1 MIERCYHELIR
12 FDTFLDRYNY
22 LKIGGQVGEATF
34 GFDRWINQTLYKSR
48 KWRLARDQVIIR
60 DNGCDLGVEG
70 YDIYDQIV
78 VHHMN
83 PISLEDIEEE
93 KEWVFDPEYL
103 ICVSKRTHNAIHF
116 GDDSLLPKLPI
127 VRTKNDTCPW
137 KQGGQSNVEEL
148 PQYVQVKLPEGRTGN
163 RRRS

>member
-60 DNGCDLGVEG
+60 DNGCDLGIEG

-93 KEWVFDPEYL
+93 KEDKL
-103 ICVSKRTHNAIHF
+103 IINITNKIQNNIINNNTINNTVN
-116 GDDSLLPKLPI
+116 
-127 VRTKNDTCPW
+127 N
-137 KQGGQSNVEEL
+137 
-148 PQYVQVKLPEGRTGN
+148 
-163 RRRS
+163 